1 MNTTN
6 ELQTQLERDLA
17 WTCFK
22 EWLVSENFADRAPL
36 EVALA
41 ETSLWKEVE
50 ERKADHWQW
59 WKGDDR
65 GHELR
70 ELVRRVP
77 QVWEEE
83 GWATTETVVR
93 GRPRRTEY
101 SHVTLSK
108 AHKVFAEGHQH
119 ETTQSTYKWAES
131 VLGETVRQRS
141 VYLVVVSASVY
152 REFVD
157 AVGEGELAGRT
168 REELADR
175 LSLSKPLANR
185 LVRWLVSTGEWELKR
200 SRNGEERKRVLRR
213 VKQ

>member
-36 EVALA
+36 VVALSQ
-41 ETSLWKEVE
+41 TSLWKEVE
-50 ERKADHWQW
+50 ERKADHWHW
-59 WKGDDR
+59 WSGDDR
-65 GHELR
+65 GPELR
-70 ELVRRVP
+70 ELVCRVP

-93 GRPRRTEY
+93 GRPRQTEY
-101 SHVTLSK
+101 SEATLSK
-108 AHKVFAEGHQH
+108 ARRSYAEGHQG
-119 ETTQSTYKWAES
+119 ETPERTYKWAES
-131 VLGETVRQRS
+131 VLGETVRQRT

-157 AVGEGELAGRT
+157 AVGEGELENRT

-175 LSLSKPLANR
+175 LGLSKPLANR
-185 LVRWLVSTGEWELKR
+185 LVRWLLSTGEWELKR
-200 SRNGEERKRVLRR
+200 SRNSEERKRVLRR